1 MVLTETTPLTDAVIA
16 VAERSFFAWAE
27 PAGEAGAVPADSVWH
42 KASVSFDGDFRGR
55 TTFSVPPSLA
65 DELFRCFLG
74 LGPDDPV
81 DEAALRDLLGE
92 FANMS
97 CGSWLTGVQGRRCFT
112 LASPEVESNVGA
124 PADHPTAVVM
134 VNDQPVLI
142 GVTLED
148 TGR

>member
-1 MVLTETTPLTDAVIA
+1 MALIETTPLTDAVIA

-27 PAGEAGAVPADSVWH
+27 PAGDAGSVAADGVWH
-42 KASVSFDGDFRGR
+42 HASVAFDGDFRGR

-81 DEAALRDLLGE
+81 DQAALRDLLGE

-112 LASPEVESNVGA
+112 LASPEVESNGQTPVEE
-124 PADHPTAVVM
+124 PTAVVL

-142 GVTLED
+142 GVTLEVA
-148 TGR
+148 GR

>member
-1 MVLTETTPLTDAVIA
+1 MARIETAPLTDAVIA

-27 PAGEAGAVPADSVWH
+27 PAGGAPMATDGVWH
-42 KASVSFDGDFRGR
+42 HASVAFDGDFRGR

-112 LASPEVESNVGA
+112 LASPEVESNGVT
-124 PADHPTAVVM
+124 PSDEPTAVVM

-142 GVTLED
+142 GVTLEGA
-148 TGR
+148 TR

>member
-1 MVLTETTPLTDAVIA
+1 MALIETAPLTDAVIA

-27 PAGEAGAVPADSVWH
+27 PAADGPMATDGVWH
-42 KASVSFDGDFRGR
+42 HASVAFDGDFRGR

-112 LASPEVESNVGA
+112 LASPEVESSGGT
-124 PADHPTAVVM
+124 PSGEPTAVVM

-142 GVTLED
+142 GVTLE
-148 TGR
+148 GAAR